1 MSQLLERLDRL
12 PLSRPHHLLLLIGG
26 LGYTFDGMDGAIVAF
41 LLPSVRE
48 EWGLTSGQAGIIGSA
63 TPLGYLIGATVA
75 GLLADRIGRRRVMM
89 WSLAFYAA
97 FTLVAAVSPNFE
109 FFVVARVVAG
119 IGTGAESAIIA
130 PFLAEFV
137 PAKRR
142 GWFIGALAG
151 FFSFGYVGAA
161 LIGRFVVPG
170 LDEGWRWAQVIT
182 AVPVLMLLWWR
193 RSLPES
199 PRFLLLKGRTAEAEV
214 VVVDF
219 ERRVEAATGRALPPV
234 PAPTG
239 PAAPVVEQASPTL
252 FSALRFLWSPAM
264 ARRTAVVWTIWFV
277 ITFAY
282 YGFFSWI
289 PTLLV
294 DRGLTVSKSF
304 TFSIVIYL
312 AQIPGYFSAAWCN
325 ERFDRRRTIALYL
338 VGSAVSA
345 FALSQM
351 DTSLGIVV
359 SGAVLSFFL
368 NGVYSG
374 LYAYTPEVFPT
385 WIRATG
391 TGLSSAFGRIGS
403 ISAPAIIGFTS
414 ASLGFGGVFTM
425 ITVVL
430 AVGVAAVLLFGLS
443 TTGRSLEELTETD
456 DVHRAQETAASTG
469 GSAPRP
475 TTGGAR

>member
-1 MSQLLERLDRL
+1 M
-12 PLSRPHHLLLLIGG
+12 
-26 LGYTFDGMDGAIVAF
+26 
-41 LLPSVRE
+41 
-48 EWGLTSGQAGIIGSA
+48 
-63 TPLGYLIGATVA
+63 
-75 GLLADRIGRRRVMM
+75 
-89 WSLAFYAA
+89 
-97 FTLVAAVSPNFE
+97 
-109 FFVVARVVAG
+109 
-119 IGTGAESAIIA
+119 
-130 PFLAEFV
+130 
-137 PAKRR
+137 
-142 GWFIGALAG
+142 
-151 FFSFGYVGAA
+151 
-161 LIGRFVVPG
+161 
-170 LDEGWRWAQVIT
+170 
-182 AVPVLMLLWWR
+182 
-193 RSLPES
+193 
-199 PRFLLLKGRTAEAEV
+199 
-214 VVVDF
+214 
-219 ERRVEAATGRALPPV
+219 
-234 PAPTG
+234 
-239 PAAPVVEQASPTL
+239 
-252 FSALRFLWSPAM
+252 
-264 ARRTAVVWTIWFV
+264 
-277 ITFAY
+277 
-282 YGFFSWI
+282 
-289 PTLLV
+289 
-294 DRGLTVSKSF
+294 SKSF